1 MRLQICDMPRWKF
14 ATLAGKFNYFN
25 FTQNAKRSLE
35 QSANAEFVML
45 NVNITR
51 MQARSLV
58 SVWTVS
64 RTESSRGQLRIQK
77 SHSIYNL

>member
-45 NVNITR
+45 ISQECKR
-51 MQARSLV
+51 A
-58 SVWTVS
+58 
-64 RTESSRGQLRIQK
+64 I
-77 SHSIYNL
+77 